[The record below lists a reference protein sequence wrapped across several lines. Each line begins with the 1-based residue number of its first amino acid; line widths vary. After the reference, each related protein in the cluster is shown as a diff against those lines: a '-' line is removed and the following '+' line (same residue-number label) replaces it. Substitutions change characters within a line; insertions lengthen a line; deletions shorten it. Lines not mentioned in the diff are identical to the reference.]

1 MRSLQDASN
10 KGDIALRRFL
20 YNLISVCF
28 SAMKFGI
35 LKLLHFR
42 NFHFEGIQRFSPN
55 TEVILADRGS
65 IRLGKHVRAH
75 RRTKLLS
82 FGSGIL
88 EIGSNTA
95 LGNGVS
101 INCMERITIG
111 EGVQIGPDVKI
122 YDHDHDFRVP
132 GGISAEKFKTAPVEI
147 GANSWIGCNVVILM
161 GTSLGENCI
170 VGAGSVLK
178 GKYPANSVIVQKRTT
193 EVSCYS
199 MGSGEKQE

>member
-1 MRSLQDASN
+1 MRRL
-10 KGDIALRRFL
+10 L

-28 SAMKFGI
+28 SALKFGL
-35 LKLLHFR
+35 LKLFHFR
-42 NFHFEGIQRFSPN
+42 HFFFQGIQRFSPN
-55 TEVILADRGS
+55 TEVIVSEHGT

-75 RRTKLLS
+75 RRSKLLA
-82 FGSGIL
+82 FDQGVL

-101 INCMERITIG
+101 INCMEKITVG

-132 GGISAEKFKTAPVEI
+132 GGIRAEKFRTAPVEI

-161 GTSLGENCI
+161 GTTLGENCI

-178 GKYPANSVIVQKRTT
+178 GQYPANSVIVQKRIT
-193 EVSCYS
+193 EVTAYS
-199 MGSGEKQE
+199 MELGSK

>member
-1 MRSLQDASN
+1 MRRL
-10 KGDIALRRFL
+10 L

-28 SAMKFGI
+28 SALKFGI
-35 LKLLHFR
+35 LKLFHFR
-42 NFHFEGIQRFSPN
+42 HFFYAGIQRFSPN
-55 TEVILADRGS
+55 TEVVIAEKGT

-75 RRTKLLS
+75 RRSKLLA
-82 FGSGIL
+82 FGSGVL

-111 EGVQIGPDVKI
+111 DGVQIGPDVKI
-122 YDHDHDFRVP
+122 YDHDHDFCVP
-132 GGISAEKFKTAPVEI
+132 GGIRAEKFKTTPVEI

-161 GTSLGENCI
+161 GTTLGENCI

-178 GKYPANSVIVQKRTT
+178 GQYPANSVIIQKRNT
-193 EVSCYS
+193 EVTCYS
-199 MGSGEKQE
+199 MDSCKKQEAI

>member
-1 MRSLQDASN
+1 MKSLEDASN
-10 KGDIALRRFL
+10 KGGFILRRLL

-28 SAMKFGI
+28 SALKFGL
-35 LKLLHFR
+35 LKFFHFR
-42 NFHFEGIQRFSPN
+42 HFFFQGIQRFSPN
-55 TEVILADRGS
+55 TEVIVSEHGT

-75 RRTKLLS
+75 RRSKLLA
-82 FGSGIL
+82 FDQGVL

-101 INCMERITIG
+101 IICMEKITVG

-132 GGISAEKFKTAPVEI
+132 GGIRAEKFRTAPVEI
-147 GANSWIGCNVVILM
+147 GDNSWIGCNVVILM
-161 GTSLGENCI
+161 GTKLGENCI

-178 GKYPANSVIVQKRTT
+178 GQYPANSVIVQKRTT
-193 EVSCYS
+193 EVTTYS
-199 MGSGEKQE
+199 MELGSK

>member
-1 MRSLQDASN
+1 MKLLEDASN
-10 KGDIALRRFL
+10 KGGFILRRLL

-28 SAMKFGI
+28 SALKFGL
-35 LKLLHFR
+35 LKLFHFR
-42 NFHFEGIQRFSPN
+42 HFFFQGIQRFSPN
-55 TEVILADRGS
+55 TEVIVSEHGT

-75 RRTKLLS
+75 RRSKLLA
-82 FGSGIL
+82 FDQGVL

-101 INCMERITIG
+101 INCMEKITVG

-132 GGISAEKFKTAPVEI
+132 GGIRAEKFRTAPVEI

-161 GTSLGENCI
+161 GTTLGENCI

-178 GKYPANSVIVQKRTT
+178 GQYPANSVIVQKRIT
-193 EVSCYS
+193 EVTAYS
-199 MGSGEKQE
+199 MELGSK

>member
-1 MRSLQDASN
+1 MRRL
-10 KGDIALRRFL
+10 L

-28 SAMKFGI
+28 SALKFGL
-35 LKLLHFR
+35 LKLFHFR
-42 NFHFEGIQRFSPN
+42 HFFFQGIQRFSPN
-55 TEVILADRGS
+55 TEVVISENGT

-75 RRTKLLS
+75 RRSKLLA
-82 FGSGIL
+82 FDRGVL

-132 GGISAEKFKTAPVEI
+132 GGIRAEKFRTAPVEI

-161 GTSLGENCI
+161 GTKLGENCI

-178 GKYPANSVIVQKRTT
+178 GQYPANSVIVQKRTT
-193 EVSCYS
+193 EVTTYS
-199 MGSGEKQE
+199 MELGSK

>member
-1 MRSLQDASN
+1 MRRL
-10 KGDIALRRFL
+10 L
-20 YNLISVCF
+20 YNLISVLF
-28 SAMKFGI
+28 SALKFGI
-35 LKLLHFR
+35 LKLFHFR
-42 NFHFEGIQRFSPN
+42 CFFFEGIQRFSPN
-55 TEVILADRGS
+55 TEVVIAEKGI

-75 RRTKLLS
+75 RRSKMLA
-82 FGSGIL
+82 FGSGVL

-101 INCMERITIG
+101 INCMEKITIG

-132 GGISAEKFKTAPVEI
+132 GGIRAEKFKTSPVEI
-147 GANSWIGCNVVILM
+147 GSNSWIGCNVVILM
-161 GTSLGENCI
+161 GTTLGENCI

-178 GKYPANSVIVQKRTT
+178 GQYPANSVIVQKRNT

-199 MGSGEKQE
+199 MDSCRRQEDILK

>member
-1 MRSLQDASN
+1 MR
-10 KGDIALRRFL
+10 RVL
-20 YNLISVCF
+20 YNLISVLF
-28 SAMKFGI
+28 SVLKFGI
-35 LKLLHFR
+35 LKIFHFR
-42 NFHFEGIQRFSPN
+42 HFFFEGVQRFSPN
-55 TEVILADRGS
+55 TEVVITQRGT
-65 IRLGKHVRAH
+65 IRLGKYVRAH
-75 RRTKLLS
+75 RRSKLLA
-82 FGSGIL
+82 FENGVL

-132 GGISAEKFKTAPVEI
+132 GGIGAEKFKTSPVTI

-161 GTSLGENCI
+161 GTTLGENCI

-178 GKYPANSVIVQKRTT
+178 GQYPANSVIVQKRNT
-193 EVSCYS
+193 EVTCYS
-199 MGSGEKQE
+199 MDSGDKQEMILK